1 MNEPREPADVPA
13 DGAKCDPAGETARA
27 LLVEYALHQARQALR
42 LASASLPHL
51 AGLARLVRVRAT
63 NRVDVAAIGSSGLLV
78 VRPELFAG
86 LPLGDAAFIMAHE
99 LMHLALDTSGR
110 IGEANRLL
118 GNFAHDYIINDMLA
132 VELERDPPLGGLYH
146 EGAREKSFEQWIVDL
161 SRGGHGS
168 DGGGQRRCWASG
180 SDGFPGRQPRQA
192 PSPISRALA
201 DAGLVPEPQSP
212 DVPPE
217 PGPPGDLLDPEQE
230 AEFESELSPEM
241 RDALRQQVKRAAAK
255 AASLGELAKKLQDGQ
270 GTATVNDPQRH
281 EEMMAALRAAYHTP
295 WQLALQHWMDA
306 VAPGERTYARPSR
319 RGVVGADVVLPG
331 RRREGWTLHI
341 ILDTSGSMS
350 ALLPTALGALGYFCD
365 AAGVL
370 DVHVVQ
376 CDTEVT
382 RDEWIDAAGLANY
395 KISGFGYSD
404 MSPAMARLADD
415 PEVAAVLML
424 TDGDIG
430 ILEREPPYRMLWV
443 VLGEGGQNFR
453 PAYGDVVRLAK

>member
-1 MNEPREPADVPA
+1 MNEPRDPADVPP
-13 DGAKCDPAGETARA
+13 DGAERDPDGESERA
-27 LLVEYALHQARQALR
+27 LLIEYALHQARRALR

-63 NRVDVAAIGSSGLLV
+63 SRVDVAAIGSSGLLV

-110 IGEANRLL
+110 IGEANRLV

-161 SRGGHGS
+161 SRGGDPNARMRVWWPFGGRIPRGGS
-168 DGGGQRRCWASG
+168 
-180 SDGFPGRQPRQA
+180 RQA
-192 PSPISRALA
+192 PSSMSRALA
-201 DAGLVPEPQSP
+201 DAGLIDAE
-212 DVPPE
+212 PPE
-217 PGPPGDLLDPEQE
+217 APPESCPQGDLLDPDEE
-230 AEFESELSPEM
+230 AEFEPELSPDM

-319 RGVVGADVVLPG
+319 RGVVSADVVLPG

-350 ALLPTALGALGYFCD
+350 ALLPTALGALGHFCD

-382 RDEWIDAAGLANY
+382 RDEWIDAASLANY

-443 VLGEGGQNFR
+443 ILGEGGQSFR
-453 PAYGDVVRLAK
+453 PAYGDVVRLAT